1 MMKIPSF
8 PNMKS
13 SSNLKY
19 HSVTDNTDG
28 LCVTRYSPSNEFL
41 VLDGAA
47 ALSFCGL
54 AHFNAGNH
62 KLAKRLYKRAIKIM
76 KRLKTPRRELT
87 LGIAIICSYKAE
99 AHIALKEWKAAIT
112 LYKEVIYVFYD
123 VLQEKDIRFINAL
136 KRLAFAMKQSDLS
149 HEALIDTTSFDD
161 FWGEMGEMANLKS
174 NIQDEMSEIQLLEE
188 ELEKESAYL

>member
-1 MMKIPSF
+1 
-8 PNMKS
+8 
-13 SSNLKY
+13 
-19 HSVTDNTDG
+19 
-28 LCVTRYSPSNEFL
+28 
-41 VLDGAA
+41 
-47 ALSFCGL
+47 
-54 AHFNAGNH
+54 
-62 KLAKRLYKRAIKIM
+62 M
-76 KRLKTPRRELT
+76 KRLNTPRRELT
-87 LGIAIICSYKAE
+87 LGIAIICGYKAE

-161 FWGEMGEMANLKS
+161 FWGKMGEMANLKS